1 MRRIGVVIALAEND
15 PEGQARI
22 ASFRQELQKVGWTEG
37 RNVRID
43 YRWPADDIYRIK
55 RDVADLVG
63 RAPDVIFINSQPVF
77 DAVRE
82 ATRTIPVVFVQV
94 TDPVSSGLLASLA
107 RPGGNFTG
115 LSNYEPMGG
124 KWLELLREIA
134 PGILRAAVIHN
145 PDNAS
150 NIANLHAIEAAAASL
165 GAASIRAG
173 VHDGAEIE
181 REVATFARRPFGG
194 LIVLASPTT
203 NFHRELI
210 ITLAARHRL
219 PAIYP
224 YRYFVTSGGLVSY
237 GVDNKDLYRRAAWY
251 VDRILKGEKPGDLP
265 IQQPTKLELVINLK
279 TAKALGL
286 EVPPT

>member
-1 MRRIGVVIALAEND
+1 MRRREFITLLGGAAAWPLAARAQQPERMRRIGVVIALAEND

-115 LSNYEPMGG
+115 LSNYESMGG

-134 PGILRAAVIHN
+134 PGVMRAAVIHN

-165 GAASIRAG
+165 GAVSIPAG
-173 VHDGAEIE
+173 VRDGGEIE
-181 REVATFARRPFGG
+181 REIAIFARDHS
-194 LIVLASPTT
+194 A
-203 NFHRELI
+203 
-210 ITLAARHRL
+210 
-219 PAIYP
+219 
-224 YRYFVTSGGLVSY
+224 
-237 GVDNKDLYRRAAWY
+237 D
-251 VDRILKGEKPGDLP
+251 
-265 IQQPTKLELVINLK
+265 
-279 TAKALGL
+279 
-286 EVPPT
+286 